1 MEKSLSL
8 YLTYDDNI
16 YKVWTVTFN
25 VDEKGVEKINQ
36 FFPVHLLSS
45 GGGCSTRS
53 KALRMLSEA
62 ENVKIT
68 HKLDSQIS
76 PAW

>member
-25 VDEKGVEKINQ
+25 VDEKGLRKLINS
-36 FFPVHLLSS
+36 FRSTFCHPAAVVLLVPKRY
-45 GGGCSTRS
+45 GCCPRQKMS
-53 KALRMLSEA
+53 K
-62 ENVKIT
+62 
-68 HKLDSQIS
+68 
-76 PAW
+76 